1 MKRSRNILTVAL
13 LFIAGVLLAVSPA
26 WSADK
31 PTNYPQKGRH
41 VTIIVPYGAGGS
53 SDTNA
58 RFLAAAM
65 EKKMGATIQVV
76 NKPGAG
82 SQVGMTELTAS
93 RPDGHT
99 LCWGSFAGIV
109 IPYLD
114 PARQTSYGRKDYKAV
129 SFIVGQP
136 LVLLVGKNGPFKSLK
151 DVVSF
156 AKANPEKFKIALSGI
171 LLMPHFSVLELE
183 KQAGIKTATVHH
195 DGEAE
200 ARTSFLGGHT
210 EGLVCTVSAA
220 ISIVKNKQAIPLAV
234 MDTAVNP
241 FLPEVKTM
249 AEQGYNIAMGTEEA
263 LLVPSATAPAIVK
276 YLEETIQE
284 VIKEPSFQE
293 KVKQM
298 QVPMRYRNAAESEAH
313 IDAIEKMVKPL
324 IEAVRKSQK

>member
-13 LFIAGVLLAVSPA
+13 LFIAATLLAAIPA
-26 WSADK
+26 RSADK
-31 PTNYPQKGRH
+31 PANYPPRGRNL
-41 VTIIVPYGAGGS
+41 TIIVPYNAGGS

-65 EKKMGATIQVV
+65 EKKMETTIQVV

-93 RPDGHT
+93 RPDGLT

-114 PARQTSYGRKDYKAV
+114 PDRQTSYGRKDYKAV

-136 LVLLVGKNGPFKSLK
+136 LVLLVGKNSPFKSLK

-171 LLMPHFSVLELE
+171 LLPPHLSVLELE
-183 KQAGIKTATVHH
+183 KQAGIKTATVHF
-195 DGEAE
+195 DGEAT
-200 ARTSFLGGHT
+200 AVTSFLGGHT
-210 EGLVCTVSAA
+210 EGLVCTVSSALN
-220 ISIVKNKQAIPLAV
+220 IVKNNQARALGV
-234 MDTAVNP
+234 MDTAVNTY
-241 FLPEVKTM
+241 LPEVKTM
-249 AEQGYNIAMGTEEA
+249 AEQGYSISMGTEEA
-263 LLVPSATAPAIVK
+263 LLVPSATAPAIIK
-276 YLEETIQE
+276 YLEETIRE
-284 VIKEPSFQE
+284 IMKETSFQD

-298 QVPMRYRNAAESEAH
+298 NIPIRYRTAAASETH
-313 IDAIEKMVKPL
+313 IDTIEKQVKPL

>member
-1 MKRSRNILTVAL
+1 MKGLRNILVIAL
-13 LFIAGVLLAVSPA
+13 LFVAGVLLAVSPA

-31 PTNYPQKGRH
+31 PANYPQRGRH
-41 VTIIVPYGAGGS
+41 LTVIVPYGAGGS

-58 RFLAAAM
+58 RFLCSYL
-65 EKKMGATIQVV
+65 EKKIGTTIQIV

-129 SFIVGQP
+129 SFVVGQP
-136 LVLLVGKNGPFKSLK
+136 LVLLVGKNSPLQSVK
-151 DVVSF
+151 DVVAF
-156 AKANPEKFKIALSGI
+156 AKANPEKFKVALSGI
-171 LLMPHFSVLELE
+171 LLMPHFSMLELE
-183 KQAGIKTATVHH
+183 RQAGIKIATVHH

-220 ISIVKNKQAIPLAV
+220 LSIVKNNQAKPLAV
-234 MDTAVNP
+234 MDTVANS
-241 FLPEVKTM
+241 FLPDVKTM

-263 LLVPSATAPAIVK
+263 LLVPAATPPAVIK
-276 YLEETIQE
+276 YLEGTIQE
-284 VIKEPSFQE
+284 IIKEPSFQE
-293 KVKQM
+293 KVAQM
-298 QVPMRYRNAAESEAH
+298 KVPMRYRNAADAEAH

-324 IEAVRKSQK
+324 IETVRKSQK